1 MSSVNKVIIV
11 GRVGKDPEVRYL
23 PNGGSIAG
31 MSVATS
37 FKDKN
42 GQEIT
47 EWHRCSVFGKLSDI
61 VAQWVKRGSLVY
73 LEGRLQTRKWT
84 DKNGQDRYTT
94 EIVVQQMQMLG
105 GKAEGGQPPRP
116 AHPAPQAAPSAP
128 SFDSDI
134 PF

>member
-23 PNGGSIAG
+23 PNGGALAG

-37 FKDKN
+37 FKTKDGN
-42 GQEIT
+42 EVT
-47 EWHRCSVFGKLSDI
+47 EWHRCSTFGKLADI
-61 VAQWVKRGSLVY
+61 VSNYVKKGSLVY

-84 DKNGQDRYTT
+84 DNSGNDRFTT

-105 GKAEGGQPPRP
+105 GKADVQQAP
-116 AHPAPQAAPSAP
+116 AKHQYAPQDDFPSEP
-128 SFDSDI
+128 I